1 MTGAIKALA
10 KRLRPS
16 APVWDGIYTHRRDVP
31 THRAQYTGELLD
43 DMVTTTG
50 RALEQWRAGRK
61 PLLWHDCLAVLA
73 GTAAAGQPRLS
84 VIDFGGG
91 PGSAFVQL
99 ISSLPS
105 RVAVDC
111 LVVDSEETAARG
123 RQLFAAD
130 RRIRFATSLTGAPAQ
145 PDIIYLNS
153 VLPYIDDYAQ
163 LLGQL
168 AALQPRFI
176 LLARLAAGDIPTF
189 ATRQLNVPG
198 RVFAYWF
205 HNLAELIGILERSGY
220 DLACDAYGEHQYDVS
235 NFPET
240 HRVGRFR
247 NVLFARR

>member
-1 MTGAIKALA
+1 MTGAIRALA
-10 KRLRPS
+10 RRLKPAAR
-16 APVWDGIYTHRRDVP
+16 VWDGIYPQRRDVP
-31 THRAQYTGELLD
+31 THRAHYTAELLD
-43 DMVTTTG
+43 DMVATTS

-61 PLLWHDCLAVLA
+61 PLLWHDSLAVLA
-73 GTAAAGQPRLS
+73 GAATAGQRRLS

-105 RVAVDC
+105 SVRLDC
-111 LVVDSEETAARG
+111 LVVDSEEIAARG
-123 RQLFAAD
+123 RELFATD
-130 RRIRFATSLTGAPAQ
+130 GRIRFATSLAEAPAQ

-153 VLPYIDDYAQ
+153 VLPYVDDYAQ
-163 LLGQL
+163 VLGHL
-168 AALQPRFI
+168 AALRPRFI

-205 HNLAELIGILERSGY
+205 HNLPELIGILERSGY
-220 DLACDAYGEHQYDVS
+220 DLASDSYGEHHYDVS